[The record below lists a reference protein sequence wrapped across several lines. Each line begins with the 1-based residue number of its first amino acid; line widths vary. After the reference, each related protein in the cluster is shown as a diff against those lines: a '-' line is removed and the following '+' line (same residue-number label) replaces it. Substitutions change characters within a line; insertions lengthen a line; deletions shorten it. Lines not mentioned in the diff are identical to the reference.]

1 MERTIQSMVITAIAP
16 WKSIYREDVVQE
28 QHTTDTQEEIDFCLH
43 HCPYANTECCDC
55 LSGGKPDARQKIDL
69 DRLKEMLTLK
79 RPNAE
84 ICKELG
90 VDRATVYRNKKKLGM

>member
-1 MERTIQSMVITAIAP
+1 MERTIQSMVITAVAP

-28 QHTTDTQEEIDFCLH
+28 QHTTDTQEEIYFCLH

-55 LSGGKPDARQKIDL
+55 LGGGKPDARQKIDL